1 MLFNMDITYLAVS
14 GALTLRFSILAATMP
29 MMDMKTVPPLW
40 RVALAF
46 CFSAALAPG
55 IVAVL
60 PEGVVDLS
68 WQSMVLEA
76 MSSLLIGA
84 MLGFTINLTFTAV
97 KYAGSVAGMQIG
109 FAIVNAFDPMTQ
121 SQVSVISQLYYIM
134 AVLLFFVT
142 GAHQVMV
149 GAMFQSCVAVPPFAG
164 FDPSGGAWYLL
175 KEFGNVFVLG
185 LRIAGPIVIVLLL
198 VSASM
203 GVIVKTVP
211 QINILAVGFPIKI
224 AVGLITFGVSL
235 IFFKDMVIGLMAGM
249 QNQLSDLLL
258 SFQVMS

>member
-1 MLFNMDITYLAVS
+1 MNFQMDISLLAIM
-14 GALTLRFSILAATMP
+14 GALSLRFSILAATMP
-29 MMDMKTVPPLW
+29 MMDMKSVPPLW
-40 RVALAF
+40 RVAIAF

-55 IVAVL
+55 IASVL
-60 PEGVVDLS
+60 PVDSVDLS
-68 WQSMVLEA
+68 WQGLA
-76 MSSLLIGA
+76 MEGMRSLVIGA
-84 MLGFTINLTFTAV
+84 MLGFTINITFTAV

-142 GAHQVMV
+142 GAHQILV
-149 GAMFQSCVAVPPFAG
+149 GAMFQSCVALPPFGG
-164 FDPSGGAWYLL
+164 FDAAGGSWYLL
-175 KEFGNVFVLG
+175 KEFGTVFVLG
-185 LRIAGPIVIVLLL
+185 LRIAGPIIIVLLL

-235 IFFKDMVIGLMAGM
+235 IFFKDMVIGLMGGM
-249 QNQLSDLLL
+249 QNQLNDVLIALR
-258 SFQVMS
+258 

>member
-1 MLFNMDITYLAVS
+1 MLAVM

-29 MMDMKTVPPLW
+29 MLDMKSVPPLW
-40 RVALAF
+40 RLAIAF
-46 CFSAALAPG
+46 SFSAALAPG
-55 IVAVL
+55 ITSVL
-60 PEGVVDLS
+60 PAGMVDLS
-68 WQSMVLEA
+68 WQVMALEA
-76 MSSLLIGA
+76 MRSLVIGA

-142 GAHQVMV
+142 GAHQILV
-149 GAMFQSCVAVPPFAG
+149 GAMFQSCVILPPFGG
-164 FDPSGGAWYLL
+164 FEVAGGAWYIL
-175 KEFGNVFVLG
+175 KEFGTVFELG
-185 LRIAGPIVIVLLL
+185 LRIAGPIIIVLLL

-224 AVGLITFGVSL
+224 AVGLITFGISL
-235 IFFKDMVIGLMAGM
+235 VFFKDLAISLMVGM
-249 QNQLSDLLL
+249 QTQLNDLLVAL
-258 SFQVMS
+258 Q

>member
-1 MLFNMDITYLAVS
+1 MLFQVDITLLAII
-14 GALTLRFSILAATMP
+14 GALSLRFSILAATMP
-29 MMDMKTVPPLW
+29 MMDMKSIPPLW

-55 IVAVL
+55 IASVMPTGA
-60 PEGVVDLS
+60 VDLS
-68 WQSMVLEA
+68 WQGMAMEA
-76 MSSLLIGA
+76 MRSLIIGA

-97 KYAGSVAGMQIG
+97 KYAGSIAGMQIG

-142 GAHQVMV
+142 GAHQILV
-149 GAMFQSCVAVPPFAG
+149 GAMFQSCVMLPPFSG
-164 FDPSGGAWYLL
+164 FEPAGGAWFIL
-175 KEFGNVFVLG
+175 KEFRIIFELG
-185 LRIAGPIVIVLLL
+185 LRISGPIVIVLLL

-235 IFFKDMVIGLMAGM
+235 VFFKDMAIGLMAGM
-249 QNQLSDLLL
+249 QTQLNDVLLAL
-258 SFQVMS
+258 R

>member
-1 MLFNMDITYLAVS
+1 MIFEMDIPLLAIG
-14 GALTLRFSILAATMP
+14 GALALRFSVLAATMP
-29 MMDMKTVPPLW
+29 MLDMRSVPPLW
-40 RVALAF
+40 RVAIAF

-55 IVAVL
+55 IAAVT
-60 PEGVVDLS
+60 PVGSVDLS
-68 WQSMVLEA
+68 WQGFALEA
-76 MSSLLIGA
+76 MRSLVIGA

-142 GAHQVMV
+142 GAHQILV
-149 GAMFQSCVAVPPFAG
+149 GAMFQSCVAIPPFSG
-164 FDPSGGAWYLL
+164 FDPTGGAWYLM
-175 KEFGNVFVLG
+175 KEFGTIFVLG
-185 LRIAGPIVIVLLL
+185 LRIAGPIIIILLL

-211 QINILAVGFPIKI
+211 QINILAVGFPVKI
-224 AVGLITFGVSL
+224 AVGLITFGLSL
-235 IFFKDMVIGLMAGM
+235 IFFKDLVIGLMGNMEA
-249 QNQLSDLLL
+249 QLNDVLVALK
-258 SFQVMS
+258 

>member
-1 MLFNMDITYLAVS
+1 MDITLLAII
-14 GALTLRFSILAATMP
+14 GALSLRFSILAATMP

-40 RVALAF
+40 RVAIAF

-55 IVAVL
+55 IASVIPA
-60 PEGVVDLS
+60 GSISLS
-68 WQSMVLEA
+68 WQALTLEA
-76 MSSLLIGA
+76 MRSLVIGA
-84 MLGFTINLTFTAV
+84 MMGFTINLTFTAV
-97 KYAGSVAGMQIG
+97 KYAGSIAGMQIG

-142 GAHQVMV
+142 GAHQILV
-149 GAMFQSCVAVPPFAG
+149 GAMFESCVILPPFGGFEAAG
-164 FDPSGGAWYLL
+164 GSWYLL
-175 KEFGNVFVLG
+175 KEFGTVFVLG
-185 LRIAGPIVIVLLL
+185 LRISGPIVIVLLL

-224 AVGLITFGVSL
+224 AVGLVTFGVSL
-235 IFFKDMVIGLMAGM
+235 VFFKDMVIGLMGGM
-249 QNQLSDLLL
+249 QGQLNEVLLAL
-258 SFQVMS
+258 R

>member
-1 MLFNMDITYLAVS
+1 MLFEMDITLLAIG
-14 GALTLRFSILAATMP
+14 GALALRFSVLAATMP
-29 MMDMKTVPPLW
+29 MLDLRSVPPLW

-55 IVAVL
+55 IAAVIPAGSL
-60 PEGVVDLS
+60 DLS
-68 WQSMVLEA
+68 WEAVALEA
-76 MSSLLIGA
+76 MRSLVIGA

-142 GAHQVMV
+142 GAHQILV
-149 GAMFQSCVAVPPFAG
+149 GAMFQSCVAIPPFSG
-164 FDPSGGAWYLL
+164 FEPAGGAWYLL
-175 KEFGNVFVLG
+175 KEFGTVFVLG
-185 LRIAGPIVIVLLL
+185 LRMAGPIVIVLLL

-211 QINILAVGFPIKI
+211 QINILAVGFPVKI

-235 IFFKDMVIGLMAGM
+235 VFFKDLVIRLMADM
-249 QNQLSDLLL
+249 QNQLSDVLLAL
-258 SFQVMS
+258 K